1 MRCFMSTFGTGR
13 RRRSRRTYSTASTL
27 PSYTNHPNLLLHTHR
42 YLLHPPDEKT
52 NILRCAEYIEKRK
65 AKVRAKRAALGL
77 PDDGTPVPLDDDD
90 EQEEEG
96 GEEEDDEDDEE
107 EEEEEG
113 SLALVEEAQRLL
125 REKHA
130 KSHDPMEEIRQRQV

>member
-1 MRCFMSTFGTGR
+1 M
-13 RRRSRRTYSTASTL
+13 
-27 PSYTNHPNLLLHTHR
+27 PSYTNHRNLLLHTHR

-107 EEEEEG
+107 EEEEG
-113 SLALVEEAQRLL
+113 SLAVVEEAQRVL